1 MPDAPRFAY
10 AAARMQSRYGQR
22 PAASTW
28 SHLARIGDFAHLLQS
43 VRATALAPWV
53 SGFGADTGVHAIEG
67 GLREAYRTEVA
78 EVARWVPLDW
88 HAATAWF
95 AWVPDLAALAHLRRR
110 RPAHD
115 WMADDPVMRVL
126 GGHQRADSAG
136 LSDFATLLD
145 APDDRG
151 TVAELWLE
159 SWHGRWPRAMRRH
172 RRAAVE
178 RVRRRVRGLL
188 GLDGAATDDRAGVE
202 HDLRRAFRRHTRE
215 PAGALAY
222 LALLYIQYRH
232 LRGLLLQ
239 PRLFPG

>member
-1 MPDAPRFAY
+1 MPDSARFAY

-67 GLREAYRTEVA
+67 GLRGEFRTRVA
-78 EVARWVPLDW
+78 EVARWLPPDW

-95 AWVPDLAALAHLRRR
+95 AWVPDLAALAYVRRGHS
-110 RPAHD
+110 AHD
-115 WMADDPVMRVL
+115 WMADDPVARVL

-136 LSDFATLLD
+136 LAEFAALLD
-145 APDDRG
+145 APADRG
-151 TVAELWLE
+151 RVADLWLE
-159 SWHGRWPRAMRRH
+159 AWQERWPRAVAQR

-178 RVRRRVRGLL
+178 RVQRRVRGLL
-188 GLDGAATDDRAGVE
+188 GLDGTAADDRAGVE

-215 PAGALAY
+215 PAGAFAY
-222 LALLYIQYRH
+222 LALLYIQFRR

>member
-1 MPDAPRFAY
+1 MPDSARFAY

-53 SGFGADTGVHAIEG
+53 SGFGADAGVHAIEG
-67 GLREAYRTEVA
+67 GLREEFRAEVA
-78 EVARWVPLDW
+78 EVARWLPRDW
-88 HAATAWF
+88 RVATAWF
-95 AWVPDLAALAHLRRR
+95 AWVPDLGALAYVRRGR
-110 RPAHD
+110 SAHD

-136 LSDFATLLD
+136 LAEFAALLD
-145 APDDRG
+145 APADRG
-151 TVAELWLE
+151 TVADLWLE
-159 SWHGRWPRAMRRH
+159 AWHERWPRAVPQR
-172 RRAAVE
+172 RRAAVD

-188 GLDGAATDDRAGVE
+188 GLDGAAADDRAGVE

-215 PAGALAY
+215 PAGAFAY
-222 LALLYIQYRH
+222 LALLYIQFRR
-232 LRGLLLQ
+232 LRGLLLR